1 MKVFNWLNKKRIIL
15 CPSCQ
20 KELYVHLF
28 FAEKVLLKCL
38 ECNAYYSKINSSK
51 EITKSEIAPEL
62 KKMLEK
68 EADYPHYNGTPVSQ
82 AFEPQWI
89 KLVRRLLKK

>member
-1 MKVFNWLNKKRIIL
+1 MKVLNWLNKKRIIL

-28 FAEKVLLKCL
+28 FTEKVLLKCL
-38 ECNAYYSKINSSK
+38 ECNSYYSKMNLSK
-51 EITKSEIAPEL
+51 EITKSEISPEL
-62 KKMLEK
+62 KEMLEK
-68 EADYPHYNGTPVSQ
+68 EADYSDYNGTPISQ

-89 KLVRRLLKK
+89 KVVRRLIEK